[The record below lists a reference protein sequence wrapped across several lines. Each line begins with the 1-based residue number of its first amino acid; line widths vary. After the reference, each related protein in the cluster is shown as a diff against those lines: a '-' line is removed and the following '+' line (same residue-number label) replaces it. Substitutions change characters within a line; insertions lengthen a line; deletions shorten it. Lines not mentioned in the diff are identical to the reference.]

1 MRLRPNSPGAKD
13 QTIVIPV
20 DVKTQWRGQPDTK
33 RWRFYALVGFSMV
46 LHSALTPW
54 AALLGLLGLLGLSD
68 PPPTT
73 PLPPITAIPIDLIED
88 PTPVPAPADPEP
100 EEEPS
105 GLVALPPTPEP
116 LAAPEGKEPAPAPVK
131 EPNDE
136 KVGEGQGDEAKDPE
150 ASDKIG
156 DPVALSGAAGKI
168 AKSGAKIRIK
178 IDTDKVRQH
187 KLGPRIGDVL
197 GRVPQWYDFLGPA
210 KLDPIRD
217 IDRLLI
223 AGPELRDSSG
233 VVAVL
238 RYNVPEPVMEA
249 AIDSLVQRSSGEWLT
264 GATRAASARAD
275 RAERIFAFFAPQ
287 LLAIVPP
294 SAKRDAV
301 KRWPKNTRLD
311 AIPGDVVLVATV
323 DTPHLV
329 HTGLPFRFPET
340 LEWIRASVTPT
351 VDGGAVVVIEAQDAS
366 DEQAREHAAWLE
378 RRVLAAA
385 KLQGF
390 QAAAAKFIYGTESF
404 VDKVS
409 FRAEGARIE
418 GSLSITAQQLDSLLK
433 LVEGIIN
440 RWNPRPPASAPSA
453 GASGIP
459 QAPPLPSA
467 AASTHPALPPGDAV
481 PELPAPEIPR
491 SPEPESPPEPE
502 RLPEPSPQPERQPSP
517 AE

>member
-1 MRLRPNSPGAKD
+1 MTL
-13 QTIVIPV
+13 V

-33 RWRFYALVGFSMV
+33 RWRFYALVGLSMV
-46 LHSALTPW
+46 LHSALTPL

-68 PPPTT
+68 PPPTAA
-73 PLPPITAIPIDLIED
+73 LPPITAIPIDLIED

-105 GLVALPPTPEP
+105 GVVALPPSPEP
-116 LAAPEGKEPAPAPVK
+116 LAAPTGKDPAAEPPK
-131 EPNDE
+131 DPNDE
-136 KVGEGQGDEAKDPE
+136 KIGNGDGKEAKDPE
-150 ASDKIG
+150 QNDKVG
-156 DPVALSGAAGKI
+156 DPVALSGAAGKL

-187 KLGPRIGDVL
+187 KLGPRIGEIL
-197 GRVPQWYDFLGPA
+197 GRVPQWHDFLGPA

-238 RYNVPEPVMEA
+238 RYNVPEPVMA
-249 AIDSLVQRSSGEWLT
+249 SAIDSLVQRSSGEWLT

-311 AIPGDVVLVATV
+311 PIPGDVVLVATV
-323 DTPHLV
+323 ETPHLV
-329 HTGLPFRFPET
+329 NTGLPFRFPET
-340 LEWIRASVTPT
+340 LEWIRANVTPT
-351 VDGGAVVVIEAQDAS
+351 PDGGAIAIIEAQDTS
-366 DEQAREHAAWLE
+366 EELARKHADWLE
-378 RRVLAAA
+378 RRVLATT

-390 QAAAAKFIYGTESF
+390 AAAAAKLLYGTESF

-409 FRAEGARIE
+409 FRSEGNRIE
-418 GSLSITAQQLDSLLK
+418 GTLSITATQIESLLK
-433 LVEGIIN
+433 MVEGVIN
-440 RWNPRPPASAPSA
+440 QWNPKPPAGAPSA
-453 GASGIP
+453 SGSGQP
-459 QAPPLPSA
+459 LLPPPPSALPSVTPSGA
-467 AASTHPALPPGDAV
+467 TPSGAGPSA
-481 PELPAPEIPR
+481 PAPED
-491 SPEPESPPEPE
+491 SGPEPEPAPTPEPA
-502 RLPEPSPQPERQPSP
+502 PERDGETGAVGAP
-517 AE
+517 E